1 MAKIEISPGR
11 PWSDL
16 YPRRQ
21 PAVHLKGRGG
31 GGSAIWHIRENVT
44 SWDVSRNKSFSI
56 LSNGSVEKTIA
67 RFFSI
72 QG

>member
-21 PAVHLKGRGG
+21 PAVHLKVGG
-31 GGSAIWHIRENVT
+31 GGVGDLAHPGERDIV
-44 SWDVSRNKSFSI
+44 
-56 LSNGSVEKTIA
+56 GC
-67 RFFSI
+67 
-72 QG
+72 Q